1 MEHGDRGQPG
11 GGTLTLT
18 LTQTQTQTQ
27 TPTLTL
33 PLTLTRT
40 RTQHAHEVLLFEQEA
55 HNLPPFGPPYVARDN
70 PYGIALELLLYGG
83 TGVYPLLLT
92 SPTDY

>member
-1 MEHGDRGQPG
+1 M
-11 GGTLTLT
+11 
-18 LTQTQTQTQ
+18 
-27 TPTLTL
+27 
-33 PLTLTRT
+33 
-40 RTQHAHEVLLFEQEA
+40 QHAHEVLLFEQEA

-92 SPTDY
+92 SITDY